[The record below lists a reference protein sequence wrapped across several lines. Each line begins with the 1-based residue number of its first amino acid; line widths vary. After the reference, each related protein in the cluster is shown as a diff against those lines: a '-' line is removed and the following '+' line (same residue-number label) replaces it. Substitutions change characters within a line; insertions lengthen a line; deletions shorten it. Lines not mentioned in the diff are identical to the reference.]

1 VSDIGRIWADA
12 AQGNSETA
20 TTNAVSKVRMVEPEK
35 NKLKKTARGK
45 PAGRPSPNP

>member
-20 TTNAVSKVRMVEPEK
+20 TMDAESKVRMVEPEEKQAQK
-35 NKLKKTARGK
+35 NGPGQARG
-45 PAGRPSPNP
+45 PSITQP